1 MGRGSECNG
10 FPIDT
15 SDVDAFGYTHLV
27 FSFAGISWSGELEP
41 YDGRSEYSS
50 QYAQFNSLKTKF
62 PGLKTLIAVGGW
74 TFQQARFCAAASTE
88 VKREKFAKSVV
99 KFLDQHGFDG
109 IDIDWEYPGA

>member
-15 SDVDAFGYTHLV
+15 SDVDAFGYTYLV

-62 PGLKTLIAVGGW
+62 PGLKTLIAVGIHIMKYLAQKLLAPELMMHW
-74 TFQQARFCAAASTE
+74 
-88 VKREKFAKSVV
+88 
-99 KFLDQHGFDG
+99 FL
-109 IDIDWEYPGA
+109 ISKLN